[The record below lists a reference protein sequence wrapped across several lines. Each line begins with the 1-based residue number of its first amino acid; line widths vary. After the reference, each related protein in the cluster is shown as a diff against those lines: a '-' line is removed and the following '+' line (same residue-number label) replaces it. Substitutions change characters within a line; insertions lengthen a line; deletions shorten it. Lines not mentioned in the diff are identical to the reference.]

1 MERPTA
7 GGYAQLDELS
17 AAVEAL
23 RAEMVAGEQQ
33 YAEALAAV
41 HPQNLDSARN
51 LVHYLVLRREDRR
64 ALQSDL
70 QAYGLSSLGSLEA
83 HVLPTVDA
91 VAAALAALRNKLSG
105 PPKRAAFERGSALL
119 QRNATAALGPSPA
132 GHRTRIIITAP
143 PEAAIDPTVLAA
155 LHAGEMNVLRIN
167 TAHDGAAAWK
177 NMVGHLR
184 AAEQASGAAPRPDG
198 KPPTLIQFDLA
209 GPKLRTGSIAPE
221 PPRPRWE
228 VSDTV
233 SIILFQGPEYPRDA
247 PTHGLHVPLH
257 PDGKAAG
264 ASAVLS
270 AARAGDLVLLEDAQG
285 RGRTLRVTDTGP
297 GWVAAACDRRGVLAP
312 GIELELRRVKTAG
325 EDSVDVGGNAKA
337 KKAAKKKKGD
347 EEEEGE
353 EDHASH
359 RARKSVL
366 LATATVGELPAQPG
380 ALLLHTD
387 DTVMMRL
394 GNFPGTAPETPGGDF
409 VISVE
414 LPEVFHAL
422 QVGHRVFF
430 DDGKFEGTVI
440 AANGRDT
447 ARVLLTRVRGGA
459 AKLTS
464 EKGINL
470 PDSALILPAFTD
482 DDRADLKEVLQLK
495 PDLIALSFTQTPQD
509 VMDLH
514 AALEAAGGH
523 DDVGVLLKVET
534 AVGFAALPQLLL
546 TAMRRP
552 RYSVMVA
559 RGDLAVEV
567 GFARLSEVQEE
578 MLWLCEAAHA
588 PVVWATQVL
597 DTMARTGGPT
607 RSEITDAAAA
617 GRAEAVMLNKG
628 PFMEGALHWR
638 MGWRC
643 MVR

>member
-1 MERPTA
+1 MQPVA
-7 GGYAQLDELS
+7 SGYQQLDALS

-33 YAEALAAV
+33 YAAQLAAV
-41 HPQNLDSARN
+41 HPDNKDSARN

-64 ALQSDL
+64 ALQADL

-83 HVLPTVDA
+83 HVLPTIDA
-91 VAAALAALRNKLSG
+91 VASALSALRNKLSG

-132 GHRTRIIITAP
+132 SHRTRIIITAP
-143 PEAAIDPTVLAA
+143 PEAATDPSCLAA

-177 NMVGHLR
+177 NMVNFLR
-184 AAEQASGAAPRPDG
+184 AAEKASGAAPRPDG

-228 VSDTV
+228 VSETT
-233 SIILFQGPEYPRDA
+233 SIIMFEGPDFPRDA

-264 ASAVLS
+264 AAAVLG
-270 AARAGDLVLLEDAQG
+270 AARAGDLVVLEDAQG
-285 RGRTLRVTDTGP
+285 RGRTLWVTDTGP
-297 GWVAAACDRRGVLAP
+297 GWAAAACDRRGVLAP
-312 GIELELRRVKTAG
+312 GIELELRRVKAAG
-325 EDSVDVGGNAKA
+325 ESTVDVGGKA
-337 KKAAKKKKGD
+337 KKGGGKKKKGD
-347 EEEEGE
+347 EEEEGD
-353 EDHASH
+353 EDQQSH
-359 RARKSVL
+359 RARKSVV
-366 LATATVGELPAQPG
+366 LATATVGELPTQPG
-380 ALLLHTD
+380 ALLLHTN
-387 DTVMMRL
+387 DTVTMRL
-394 GNFPGTAPETPGGDF
+394 GDFPGTAPESPGGDF

-414 LPEVFHAL
+414 LPEVFKAL

-430 DDGKFEGTVI
+430 DDGKFEGAVI
-440 AANGRDT
+440 EANGTDT

-459 AKLTS
+459 AKLAS

-470 PDSALILPAFTD
+470 PDSALVLPAFTD
-482 DDRADLKEVLQLK
+482 DDKADLKEVLQLQ

-514 AALEAAGGH
+514 AALDAAGPRG
-523 DDVGVLLKVET
+523 DVGVLLKVET

-552 RYSVMVA
+552 KYSVMVA

-628 PFMEGALHWR
+628 PFMEGALR
-638 MGWRC
+638 VGFA
-643 MVR
+643 